1 MKNYIQG
8 KQLGCWV
15 AVNYVASYELN
26 ISDADADAYFMMTC
40 YYDEESDAP
49 VYVPLFQDQA
59 EVKRAYAKQF
69 IKYLKECQSKICLP
83 VTKRPDIEYWGTDL
97 QVIVIALEMEK
108 ELQKHLQEL
117 KSLASKNSETDLL
130 KFLKKFLV
138 KQKRNIKYLEYQHSY
153 QKELERLAAE
163 ESTSEEPVE
172 ASGRGLTS
180 EGKTASPPSL

>member
-1 MKNYIQG
+1 MASQAQKP
-8 KQLGCWV
+8 LCEACRV

-26 ISDADADAYFMMTC
+26 INDVYFTMTC

-49 VYVPLFQDQA
+49 VYVPFFQDQA
-59 EVKRAYAKQF
+59 EVKRAHAKQF
-69 IKYLKECQSKICLP
+69 IKYLKERQSKICLP

-97 QVIVIALEMEK
+97 QAIVIALEMEK
-108 ELQKHLQEL
+108 ELHKHLQEL

-130 KFLKKFLV
+130 EFLKKFLV

-153 QKELERLAAE
+153 QKELERLTAE
-163 ESTSEEPVE
+163 EGTSEEPAE

-180 EGKTASPPSL
+180 EHKTASPPLL